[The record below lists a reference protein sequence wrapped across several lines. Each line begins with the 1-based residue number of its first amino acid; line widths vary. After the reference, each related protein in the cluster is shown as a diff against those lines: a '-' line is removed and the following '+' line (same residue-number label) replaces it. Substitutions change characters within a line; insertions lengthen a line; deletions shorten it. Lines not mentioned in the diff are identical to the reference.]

1 MQFRF
6 IFTASIISP
15 EREQQYVE
23 RISRT
28 IRMLQHLPFKFYIV
42 ENNGKRPT
50 ALDTIENVAMLY
62 TNTNTIKSITNKGI
76 KEFSDIL
83 FVADR
88 YDFDDNDIV
97 IKLTGLYTLEDPPRF
112 IEDIQVFEPNHDA
125 FIKWFNICRKEYIY
139 DDCILGLFALRYRYL
154 KEFNYMGM
162 RLHPSMEHI
171 FATYIREAVPVER
184 IYDSMHLGMY
194 YRDDTSQLF

>member
-6 IFTASIISP
+6 IFTTSIIAP

-50 ALDTIENVAMLY
+50 ALDTIENATVLY

-83 FVADR
+83 FVGDTF
-88 YDFDDNDIV
+88 DFDDDDIV
-97 IKLTGLYTLEDPPRF
+97 IKLTGLYTIEEPSIFLEY
-112 IEDIQVFEPNHDA
+112 IHIFEPNHDA
-125 FIKWFNICRKEYIY
+125 FIKWFNICRQEYLY
-139 DDCILGLFALRYRYL
+139 DDCILGLFALR
-154 KEFNYMGM
+154 
-162 RLHPSMEHI
+162 
-171 FATYIREAVPVER
+171 
-184 IYDSMHLGMY
+184 
-194 YRDDTSQLF
+194 